1 MTDPDLQEIF
11 SKFGGMIGLPALS
24 LDSAG
29 RCSLLI
35 GDTLTLEFL
44 FDTGRDALVVYADLG
59 GIEPD
64 RAMQL
69 YPLFLEANL
78 LWGGT
83 SGATL
88 SVSDDA
94 PPRAILAQPFAWRE
108 GSAERLHDLV
118 EEFLKTANLWRDVI
132 RDVSFATEAA
142 MPRQLSDMEIAMMR
156 A

>member
-1 MTDPDLQEIF
+1 MIDPGLQDLF
-11 SKFGGMIGLPALS
+11 SKFGGMIGLPRLS
-24 LDSAG
+24 LDSVG

-35 GDTLTLEFL
+35 GETLTLEFL
-44 FDTGRDALVVYADLG
+44 FETGRDTLVIYADLG
-59 GIEPD
+59 GIEPA
-64 RAMQL
+64 RAKAL

-94 PPRAILAQPFAWRE
+94 PPRSILAQPFAWRDAT
-108 GSAERLHDLV
+108 AERLHELV

-132 RDVSFATEAA
+132 QDVSAATDAA
-142 MPRQLSDMEIAMMR
+142 TPKQLSDMEIAMMR

>member
-1 MTDPDLQEIF
+1 MTDPGLQEVF

-24 LDSAG
+24 LDSVG

-44 FDTGRDALVVYADLG
+44 FDAGRDTLVIYADLG
-59 GIEPD
+59 GIEAD
-64 RAMQL
+64 RAKQL

-88 SVSDDA
+88 SVSDDV
-94 PPRAILAQPFAWRE
+94 PPRTILAQPFAWRD
-108 GSAERLHDLV
+108 GTAERLHDLV

-132 RDVSFATEAA
+132 QDVSASFEAA
-142 MPRQLSDMEIAMMR
+142 VPRQLSDMEIAMMR

>member
-1 MTDPDLQEIF
+1 VIDPALQDIF
-11 SKFGGMIGLPALS
+11 AKFGGLIGLPKLAL
-24 LDSAG
+24 DGGG

-35 GDTLTLEFL
+35 GDTQTLEFM
-44 FDTGRDALVVYADLG
+44 FDAGRDALVVYADLG
-59 GIEPD
+59 GIEPH
-64 RAMQL
+64 RAKEL

-94 PPRAILAQPFAWRE
+94 PPRTILAQPFAWRE
-108 GSAERLHDLV
+108 SSAESLHEIV
-118 EEFLKTANLWRDVI
+118 EEFLKTTNLWREVI
-132 RDVSFATEAA
+132 QDLPVESPAA
-142 MPRQLSDMEIAMMR
+142 PPRQLSDMEIAMMR

>member
-1 MTDPDLQEIF
+1 MIDPVLQDIF
-11 SKFGGMIGLPALS
+11 AKFGGLIGLPRLS
-24 LDSAG
+24 LDGGG

-35 GDTLTLEFL
+35 GDTQTLDFM
-44 FDTGRDALVVYADLG
+44 FDTGHDALVVYADLG
-59 GIEPD
+59 GIEPH
-64 RAMQL
+64 RAKEL

-94 PPRAILAQPFAWRE
+94 PPRTILAQPFAWRE
-108 GSAERLHDLV
+108 SSAEMLHEIV
-118 EEFLKTANLWRDVI
+118 EEFLKTTNLWREVI
-132 RDVSFATEAA
+132 QDLPAESPAA
-142 MPRQLSDMEIAMMR
+142 APRQLSDMEIAMMR